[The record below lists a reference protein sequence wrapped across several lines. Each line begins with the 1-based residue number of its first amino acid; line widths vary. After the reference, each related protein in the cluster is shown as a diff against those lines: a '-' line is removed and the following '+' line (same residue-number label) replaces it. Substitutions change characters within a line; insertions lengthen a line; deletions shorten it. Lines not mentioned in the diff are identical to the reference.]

1 MLSNSFS
8 SISTFANI
16 HRLYKSVRGVCCY
29 DTFLLFTSP
38 KTVVYMYS
46 SHSTLDCPSSKMY
59 RHKLTQTWFRW
70 IFSFDPKP
78 QSIRFSIRDED
89 IGSQKSWVSIGSMN
103 VKGEI
108 KNDARGHGK
117 KLEMD
122 KRETSGRDRA
132 MKVVC
137 IVWTMDG

>member
-1 MLSNSFS
+1 
-8 SISTFANI
+8 
-16 HRLYKSVRGVCCY
+16 
-29 DTFLLFTSP
+29 
-38 KTVVYMYS
+38 
-46 SHSTLDCPSSKMY
+46 MY